1 MISGVIISPRFHIF
15 VKFCHFRVIFLRYLA
30 CTNSSYTKLIYFITI
45 YVLICT
51 NYVKNEGDNIKGY
64 RKLKCDRCGH
74 EWRSNESAKFP
85 SCSQCG
91 SRSWINT
98 KNLSDEVKVAKMKDD
113 VYSKLTIIN
122 QLDSY
127 VNTLITI
134 NNKLVSEYESLK
146 ERVYLLENRSMA
158 SNPVKTKT
166 IKEPN
171 MSDAIKALKT

>member
-1 MISGVIISPRFHIF
+1 M
-15 VKFCHFRVIFLRYLA
+15 
-30 CTNSSYTKLIYFITI
+30 
-45 YVLICT
+45 
-51 NYVKNEGDNIKGY
+51 KNEGDNIKGY
-64 RKLKCDRCGH
+64 RKLKCERCGH
-74 EWRSNESAKFP
+74 EWRSNELAKFP

-91 SRSWINT
+91 SRSWIDA

-127 VNTLITI
+127 VNTLIEI

-146 ERVYLLENRSMA
+146 ERVGMLENRSVA
-158 SNPVKTKT
+158 STSVKTKS

-171 MSDAIKALKT
+171 MSDEIKSLIKS